1 MGNMGF
7 DDIGC
12 DPQTTNSQIG
22 SPIPESDDYC
32 WEIAQFGFAE
42 NIDAPSSV
50 TLSPAAP
57 PISSSAPIG
66 STATPNVQPSSA
78 PASNDV
84 PAPISV
90 PTEAPV
96 GTPTSEPVGTP
107 TSEPGNGYYEP
118 GNGYYEPG
126 NGYYESDSGDE
137 GSGSGDEAPGSA
149 DETPGSADEA
159 PGSEDAETGSEDEEP
174 PSLCFSL
181 LYKFCASLGRHCN
194 TSPTCRK
201 GNCCE

>member
-1 MGNMGF
+1 MG
-7 DDIGC
+7 GC
-12 DPQTTNSQIG
+12 DPQTTTGQIG

-107 TSEPGNGYYEP
+107 TSEPGNGYYE
-118 GNGYYEPG
+118 
-126 NGYYESDSGDE
+126 SDSGDE
-137 GSGSGDEAPGSA
+137 GSGSGDEGSGSG
-149 DETPGSADEA
+149 DEGS
-159 PGSEDAETGSEDEEP
+159 GSGEE
-174 PSLCFSL
+174 
-181 LYKFCASLGRHCN
+181 GRQTDC
-194 TSPTCRK
+194 
-201 GNCCE
+201 